1 MLEEYPS
8 GGCSSSLQL
17 SLLITQQLTLV
28 RSSLG
33 GRAPCPPRS
42 SNNGSLKSM
51 APTGLTLAQLTS
63 SIYTVTQHP
72 LEEDQRLGPDAWSSL
87 GCDDSLA

>member
-1 MLEEYPS
+1 
-8 GGCSSSLQL
+8 
-17 SLLITQQLTLV
+17 
-28 RSSLG
+28 
-33 GRAPCPPRS
+33 
-42 SNNGSLKSM
+42 M